1 MPAVSHL
8 HGFNAM
14 RPVPPGILKVWID
27 PSIRAALRQ
36 DIGGAAATIPAAP
49 DQPVGSVLNLGA
61 QGGWYAAP
69 SDAARP
75 TLRTDGGRWWLE
87 WHAAARLARADASL
101 LRGVSGWSLLA
112 AIQPLAGANLAIQ
125 EVSASATAA
134 RAALWYAS
142 GAGVVPLRISSRR
155 TNAEAAHTLSQTGS
169 VTSGADA
176 AIIATADLAARTRTL
191 FVNGVQNAQA
201 TAVSTA
207 GQTPADF
214 GAHTLGN
221 NTPGN
226 GAFAGRIYGLGVA
239 ETALSAS
246 QIPALTRA
254 LRARMGLRG

>member
-1 MPAVSHL
+1 MAALSSL

-14 RPVPPGILKVWID
+14 RAVDPAVLKVWID
-27 PSIRAALRQ
+27 PSVRAAMRQ

-49 DQPVGSVLNLGA
+49 DQPVGSVQNLGV

-87 WHAAARLARADASL
+87 WHTAARLLRADAAL

-112 AIQPLAGANLAIQ
+112 AVQPLAGPNLAIQ
-125 EVSASATAA
+125 EIAASATAF
-134 RAALWYAS
+134 RAALWYSTGS
-142 GAGVVPLRISSRR
+142 GIVPLRLSSRR
-155 TNAEAAHTLSQTGS
+155 TNGEAAHTLNQTGS
-169 VTSGADA
+169 LTSGADA
-176 AIIATADLAARTRTL
+176 VIIATADLAARTRTL
-191 FVNGVQNAQA
+191 FVNGVQIAQA
-201 TAVSTA
+201 SAVSTT
-207 GQTPADF
+207 GQTPVDF
-214 GAHTLGN
+214 GAHALGN

-246 QIPALTRA
+246 QIPGFTRA